1 MAIVTFRSKD
11 VIASE
16 LPLRI
21 IDMPYIWLVM
31 NDEFP
36 AQGNE
41 LMVRANWISLAVVA
55 PDGTE
60 KRRPL
65 GIEASPKMVEGEIT
79 MELPAAGAASFCAAA
94 LIELPLADSNI
105 GAWPASW
112 LPRAYATSECT
123 ESSENFD
130 TVASSELLRIV
141 VKIDA

>member
-1 MAIVTFRSKD
+1 MAIVTFCSKD

-79 MELPAAGAASFCAAA
+79 MVLPAAGAASFCAAA
-94 LIELPLADSNI
+94 LIELPLAYSNI
-105 GAWPASW
+105 GAWHAT
-112 LPRAYATSECT
+112 LFPRANATSECT
-123 ESSENFD
+123 ESSEKFE
-130 TVASSELLRIV
+130 TVATIELLRV
-141 VKIDA
+141 VDETDA

>member
-21 IDMPYIWLVM
+21 IDMPYIWLVI

-36 AQGNE
+36 AQGNK

-79 MELPAAGAASFCAAA
+79 MVLPAAGAASFCAAA
-94 LIELPLADSNI
+94 LIELPLADSNME
-105 GAWPASW
+105 AWPASW

-141 VKIDA
+141 VKTDA